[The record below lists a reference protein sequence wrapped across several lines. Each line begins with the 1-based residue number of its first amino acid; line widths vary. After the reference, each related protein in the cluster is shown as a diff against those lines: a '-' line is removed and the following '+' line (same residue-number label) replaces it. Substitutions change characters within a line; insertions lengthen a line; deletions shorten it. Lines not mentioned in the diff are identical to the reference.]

1 MPYPLDH
8 HVADC
13 IMLLIHSR
21 VIISLDQEDRI
32 RAFIRT
38 MPVRV
43 SLDLLH
49 LVGDDIAT
57 IPAEE
62 DSMVVDSYLTN
73 LHTPYQEKFH
83 IILNEIRIIYGQPS
97 WFPENSYM
105 REGGIETLRRMRD
118 IELNGGISHSEREYL
133 YEFASQLVAYLNNP
147 NNDDEDD
154 DNISIA
160 SAESDATAITIP
172 REDSL
177 DNCADLTMVF

>member
-1 MPYPLDH
+1 MPHPLHH

-13 IMLLIHSR
+13 FVR
-21 VIISLDQEDRI
+21 VIRTRIIIPLEMEDRI
-32 RAFIRT
+32 RIFIHA

-57 IPAEE
+57 IPIEE

-83 IILNEIRIIYGQPS
+83 IILNEIRIIGGEPS

-105 REGGIETLRRMRD
+105 REDGIEVLRRMRD

-133 YEFASQLVAYLNNP
+133 YRFASELVADLNNP
-147 NNDDEDD
+147 NDDDEDD

-160 SAESDATAITIP
+160 SVDSDATAITIP
-172 REDSL
+172 LEDPL
-177 DNCADLTMVF
+177 EDCADLTMVF